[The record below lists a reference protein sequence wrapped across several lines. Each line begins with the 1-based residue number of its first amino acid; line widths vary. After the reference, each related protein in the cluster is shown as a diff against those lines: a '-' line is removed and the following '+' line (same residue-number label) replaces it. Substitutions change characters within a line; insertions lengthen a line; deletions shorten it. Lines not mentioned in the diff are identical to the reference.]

1 MRPGFFWAAAGC
13 ALAAVALTVWRI
25 HGLTLST
32 LHSACS
38 SGWGTLG
45 QAVSARFASD
55 CSNVSLGLDA
65 RDALVIAAVL
75 LVIVGV
81 VARPVARVPLPPAP
95 PPPPPPVGW
104 H

>member
-1 MRPGFFWAAAGC
+1 
-13 ALAAVALTVWRI
+13 
-25 HGLTLST
+25 
-32 LHSACS
+32 
-38 SGWGTLG
+38 
-45 QAVSARFASD
+45 VSARFASD

-104 H
+104 R